1 MIETIVYKKKGLTV
15 HKCSGSLTEQE
26 FRNAIQ
32 SFYKDPSTQ
41 NLLWDFSGA
50 SMDLISPAFVRQLHS
65 MVRKLGSARRGGKT
79 AIVAPK
85 DLEFAMARMFQI
97 MSDTNDFP
105 FKIKVFRYYGE
116 ASQWLLE
123 KK

>member
-1 MIETIVYKKKGLTV
+1 MIETIVDEKKDLTI
-15 HKCSGSLTEQE
+15 HKCSGDLTKQE
-26 FRNAIQ
+26 ILDTIH
-32 SFYKDPSTQ
+32 SFYGGDPT
-41 NLLWDFSGA
+41 LYTLWDLSNASVNSFSSDA
-50 SMDLISPAFVRQLHS
+50 VRNIFTLIQRIGSRRQ
-65 MVRKLGSARRGGKT
+65 GGKT
-79 AIVAPK
+79 AVVVPE
-85 DLEFAMARMFQI
+85 DLGYGMARMFQI